1 MSGLRWLSVKVQPS
15 LSRLVVRYERTVV
28 LCVAVA
34 VVLLRSVAF
43 VLFEANF
50 DSDQAIIGLMAKHL
64 SEGRVFPLFTYGQ
77 DYNLAVEAWM
87 AAPLFWLVGPSV
99 ALLKLPLV
107 AINVGVALLLVVL
120 FEKELKLRP
129 ALGLVA
135 AAFFILAPPGTAKYF
150 VEASGVN
157 IEPFLVVLL
166 LWVTRHRPL
175 VFGVI
180 LALGFLHREFVAYG
194 LGALLVIEA
203 ADGTLFSWATWRHKL
218 ATVVSFG
225 AVWQVVQLV
234 KPYSRAL
241 GPGTSIE
248 VYGAQAPFGALS
260 TGQTLNLANLLT
272 FFCWDPA
279 MAFANLGS
287 LVTENLGMLLGAA
300 RTPLDHLI
308 IESQRSQGA
317 PGLWI
322 VLGSTL
328 LFALVRIGWFVAKGH
343 TPPWRGHLQFPTY
356 LFLVGLQS
364 GVVYLAARCDA
375 IGVLTMRYSLL
386 VVFAAVGLT
395 ACYLKMETSR
405 RLQGGV
411 LGVVVIWALV
421 ATVGHARLLDEYVR
435 HPPTNS
441 RRALADHL
449 VSENIKFGY
458 ADFWDA
464 YSTVFFSKE
473 QVILGS
479 TSVVFIQE
487 YEWLGAA
494 HPDDAVEIRNIPCN
508 GGTNVVPGLYV
519 CPPGEED

>member
-1 MSGLRWLSVKVQPS
+1 MGSPVIQA
-15 LSRLVVRYERTVV
+15 LVRHERTVV
-28 LCVAVA
+28 LWVA
-34 VVLLRSVAF
+34 VVLVLLRSAVF
-43 VLFEANF
+43 VLFEVFF

-77 DYNLAVEAWM
+77 DYNLAVEAWL
-87 AAPLFWLVGPSV
+87 AAPLFWFAGPSV

-107 AINVGVALLLVVL
+107 AINVAIVLLLITL
-120 FEKELKLRP
+120 FEKELRLRP

-135 AAFFILAPPGTAKYF
+135 ASFFVLAPPGTAKYF

-175 VFGVI
+175 LFGLI
-180 LALGFLHREFVAYG
+180 LAFGFLHREFVAYG
-194 LGALLVIEA
+194 LGALLLLEA
-203 ADGTLFSWATWRHKL
+203 AEGSLFSWATWRQKL
-218 ATVVSFG
+218 ATMVSFG
-225 AVWQVVQLV
+225 AVWQVVQLL
-234 KPYSRAL
+234 KPYSRVL
-241 GPGTSIE
+241 GPGTSID
-248 VYGAQAPFGALS
+248 VYGSQAPFGALS
-260 TGQTLNLANLLT
+260 SGQTLNLANLLT
-272 FFCWDPA
+272 RFCWDPV
-279 MAFANLGS
+279 MALANLS
-287 LVTENLGMLLGAA
+287 TLVTEYLGVMLGGV

-322 VLGSTL
+322 VLGSTFV
-328 LFALVRIGWFVAKGH
+328 FALARIGWFVAKGQ

-364 GVVYLAARCDA
+364 GVVYLASRCDA
-375 IGVLTMRYSLL
+375 IGVFTMRYSLL
-386 VVFAAVGLT
+386 VVFAAAGVT

-405 RLQGGV
+405 RLRGGL
-411 LGVVVIWALV
+411 LGVMLIWALV
-421 ATVGHARLLDEYVR
+421 ATVGHVRLLDEYVR
-435 HPPTNS
+435 HPPTNT

-464 YSTVFFSKE
+464 YSTVFFSNE

-494 HPDDAVEIRNIPCN
+494 HPDDIVEIRNVPCA
-508 GGTNVVPGLYV
+508 GGTNGAPGLYV
-519 CPPGEED
+519 CPPGGQD